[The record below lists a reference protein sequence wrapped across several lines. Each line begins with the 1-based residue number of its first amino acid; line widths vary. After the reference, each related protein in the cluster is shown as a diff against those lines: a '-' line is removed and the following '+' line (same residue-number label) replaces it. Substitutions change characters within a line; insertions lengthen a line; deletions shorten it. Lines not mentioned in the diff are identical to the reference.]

1 MVNHCPLCLLSQ
13 CLSWV
18 MLKINFNE
26 EKKTEVTIF
35 STYKAIQKPQFIDA
49 SFVWP
54 FSLLIVLA
62 SFGDLICT
70 ERPSCLMHIYC
81 AKLETGFTRIQTVKC
96 HSPLLHYITNFP
108 TEGRFVCHSD
118 SFAKAKNE
126 FYWQDFQWYLPIR
139 STTPQANMNALH
151 DLKLAAIYS
160 DKKTIFL
167 QIYSYSRPWKPS
179 ASGISWTPLLDCRHQ
194 IKAVTSLKIWN
205 NETKSLRSHL
215 VGVTPPEG
223 VFSRIILGLACNPAK
238 WIENIQFLQN

>member
-1 MVNHCPLCLLSQ
+1 M
-13 CLSWV
+13 
-18 MLKINFNE
+18 KK
-26 EKKTEVTIF
+26 KKTEVTIF

-118 SFAKAKNE
+118 SFAKAKKWVLLTRFPMVSANQE
-126 FYWQDFQWYLPIR
+126 HY
-139 STTPQANMNALH
+139 STGQYECFTWSEVGCYIFRQKDDLFANLFLFPAL
-151 DLKLAAIYS
+151 
-160 DKKTIFL
+160 KTIS
-167 QIYSYSRPWKPS
+167 I
-179 ASGISWTPLLDCRHQ
+179 RH
-194 IKAVTSLKIWN
+194 
-205 NETKSLRSHL
+205 
-215 VGVTPPEG
+215 
-223 VFSRIILGLACNPAK
+223 
-238 WIENIQFLQN
+238 

>member
-1 MVNHCPLCLLSQ
+1 MIWSARNALLVWCIFMAQSLKPALPASKLLS
-13 CLSWV
+13 V
-18 MLKINFNE
+18 IPHYY
-26 EKKTEVTIF
+26 TI
-35 STYKAIQKPQFIDA
+35 
-49 SFVWP
+49 
-54 FSLLIVLA
+54 SL
-62 SFGDLICT
+62 T
-70 ERPSCLMHIYC
+70 
-81 AKLETGFTRIQTVKC
+81 
-96 HSPLLHYITNFP
+96 SPLKEDL
-108 TEGRFVCHSD
+108 FVIVI
-118 SFAKAKNE
+118 ALPKQKNE